1 MKAVNKNTLREVK
14 KTKSKFM
21 SIFTICAIGVG
32 FFSGVRATGNDMIIS
47 ADNYYDS
54 HELFDLRVVSTFGLT
69 DNDAEAVRKEENVD
83 HVYTSKY
90 TDLGMYIDGNE
101 YLTRVYSWN
110 NNEVN
115 IIDLLDGRFPEK
127 DNECIL
133 NINKLRSELNIGE
146 TVKLEDLT
154 GAEEFPLKY
163 KEYTIAGFYETPM
176 YISMTQR
183 GSTTIGDGAI
193 DAFMYVTEDNF
204 TQDVYTELYVK
215 SDQLK
220 EMSSYS
226 GDYEKIRDE
235 ISDKLEELGI
245 KQSEIRYDEVVGSAL
260 REIEDGEE
268 ELAKAKED
276 GRKEL
281 DDARDTLI
289 DAKRQISDGEKELAD
304 AKATIEDGKIQIA
317 DAEKQLADAKKE
329 ISDGRLELIENKQKL
344 DDAEKTLS
352 ESKRQIDEG
361 RQQLSQAKSQLDA
374 SKKQLDDAQKE
385 IDANKEAIEAGKQQ
399 LSEAKNTLAEKKAE
413 YEAGYEQYQYGL
425 EQYNQG
431 YDQLVQGEEQLAAA
445 ELIYGSDAPEI
456 IQQKEQLEQVRAQLE
471 QTKTVLDET
480 AVQLEQAKALL
491 DAGEKEIADNEQILA
506 DGEQQIE
513 AAQQQLDEGL
523 KQYNEGFAE
532 YEKNYVEFT
541 EGQAQYL
548 EGYSEYV
555 SGLEQYNDG
564 LNKIQEAER
573 QYNEGI
579 AELADKKQ
587 ELEDGE
593 REYEEGLADLEQ
605 AKLDYEQGLKDY
617 EDGEKEFEKEIAD
630 AERELE
636 EAREKIADAGNAK
649 WYVFTRDDNVGYS
662 EYESNSHR
670 IDKIA
675 MIFPIFFLLVAAL
688 VCLTTMSRMVEE
700 QRTQIGTL
708 KALGYTNA
716 AVMKHYMLYAIS
728 AAAVGS
734 VLGAIVGMY
743 IFPWV
748 IIFAYSMMYNI
759 RNIYFQLSMG
769 NMLLSA
775 GSMVAAIAVTVFFSC
790 KKVLSENP
798 AELMRPKAPKS
809 GKRVLLERISFI
821 WNKMSFFAKVSARNL
836 FRYKRRMF
844 MTIIGIAGCTALSLT
859 GFGLKDSISDVVNL
873 QYNEI
878 YNYSGYLA
886 YDNEIASGE
895 VQEIINSLMDYNSGT
910 EYTKAVIKQ
919 YSLQNGSDSAQC
931 YVTAV
936 EDSEIFGEMVDLHDR
951 KTKEKV
957 SLNDGAVITEKLAK
971 LLKVKTGD
979 AIQINIS
986 DGVSKTVKIG
996 GITEH
1001 YASHYLYLT
1010 EEQYKEVFNYSP
1022 EYNIIYFT
1030 NGITDNEEQRDEF
1043 SEKMMGTEGVL
1054 SVMLNSGI
1062 AENFKETVKILDLVI
1077 FVLIVSAGALAFVVL
1092 YNLTNVNITERIREI
1107 ATLKVLG
1114 FYDREVSNYVFRENI
1129 LLSVMGAVVGLL
1141 LGTALC
1147 LFVIETAELD
1157 EIMFG
1162 RYIHPL
1168 SYIYS
1173 FIITVIFS
1181 LIVNFIMT
1189 GILKK
1194 ISMVESLKS
1203 IE

>member
-1 MKAVNKNTLREVK
+1 MKAVNKNTFREVK
-14 KTKSKFM
+14 KTKSKFI

-69 DNDAEAVRKEENVD
+69 DNDADAVANEENID
-83 HVYTSKY
+83 RVYTSKY
-90 TDLGMYIDGNE
+90 TDLAMYIDGNE

-110 NNEVN
+110 DNEVN
-115 IIDLLDGRFPEK
+115 KVDILEGRLPEK
-127 DNECIL
+127 EDECIV
-133 NINKLRSELNIGE
+133 NINKLRSEFSIGE
-146 TVKLEDLT
+146 KVRLEDLT
-154 GAEEFPLKY
+154 DAEEFPLKY
-163 KEYTIAGFYETPM
+163 NEYTVVGFYETPM

-193 DAFMYVTEDNF
+193 DAFICVFEENF

-215 SDQLK
+215 SDKLK
-220 EMSSYS
+220 DMSSYS
-226 GDYEKIRDE
+226 EEYENLRDE
-235 ISDKLEELGI
+235 IAGKLEELGI
-245 KQSEIRYDEVVGSAL
+245 QRSDIRYDEVVGSAL
-260 REIEDGEE
+260 REIEDGEKE
-268 ELAKAKED
+268 IAEAKED

-281 DDARDTLI
+281 DEARDKLI

-304 AKATIEDGKIQIA
+304 AKTTIEDGKIQIA
-317 DAEKQLADAKKE
+317 DAEKLLEDAKKE
-329 ISDGRLELIENKQKL
+329 LADGRAELAENKIKIE
-344 DDAEKTLS
+344 DAEKTLS
-352 ESKRQIDEG
+352 DSKRKLDEG
-361 RQQLSQAKSQLDA
+361 QQQLSQAKSQLDA
-374 SKKQLDDAQKE
+374 SKKQLDKAQKE
-385 IDANKEAIEAGKQQ
+385 IDSNKSDVEAGKQQ
-399 LSEAKNTLAEKKAE
+399 LEAAKDMLSEYKAE

-425 EQYNQG
+425 NQYNQG
-431 YDQLVQGEEQLAAA
+431 CEQLKQGEEQLAAA

-456 IQQKEQLEQVRAQLE
+456 IAQKQALEENRVKLE
-471 QTKTVLDET
+471 QTKAVLDET
-480 AVQLEQAKALL
+480 NAKLEQAKAQIE
-491 DAGEKEIADNEQILA
+491 AGEKEISENEQIIA
-506 DGEQQIE
+506 AGEIQIE
-513 AAQQQLDEGL
+513 AAQKQVDDAL
-523 KQYNEGFAE
+523 KQYNEGFSE

-541 EGQAQYL
+541 KGQAQYL
-548 EGYSEYV
+548 EGYREYV
-555 SGLEQYNDG
+555 SGLEQYDEG
-564 LNKIQEAER
+564 LKKFQEAEK
-573 QYNEGI
+573 QYNDGI
-579 AELADKKQ
+579 AELAEKKK

-593 REYEEGLADLEQ
+593 KEYEDGIAELEQ
-605 AKLDYEQGLKDY
+605 AKIDYKQGLKDY

-630 AERELE
+630 AERELQD
-636 EAREKIADAGNAK
+636 ARDKIADVGNAK

-670 IDKIA
+670 IDRIA

-716 AVMKHYMLYAIS
+716 AVMKHYMLYAVT
-728 AAAVGS
+728 AAAAGS
-734 VLGAIVGMY
+734 IIGAVIGMY

-759 RNIYFQLSMG
+759 SDIYFQLSPW

-809 GKRVLLERISFI
+809 GKRVLLEKISFI

-886 YDNEIASGE
+886 YDSEISPSEADN
-895 VQEIINSLMDYNSGT
+895 IIKSLIDYNPET
-910 EYTKAVIKQ
+910 QYTKAVIKQ
-919 YSLQNGSDSAQC
+919 YNLVNGSDSVQC
-931 YVTAV
+931 YVSAV
-936 EDSEIFGEMVDLHDR
+936 EDSGVFENMVDLHDR
-951 KTKEKV
+951 KSGEKIT
-957 SLNDGAVITEKLAK
+957 LGGGAVITEKLAK
-971 LLKVKTGD
+971 LLNAKAGD
-979 AIQINIS
+979 EIKINIS

-1030 NGITDNEEQRDEF
+1030 NGITDNEEQQNEF
-1043 SEKMMGTEGVL
+1043 SEKMMATEGVL

-1062 AENFKETVKILDLVI
+1062 AENFKDTVKILDLVI

-1129 LLSVMGAVVGLL
+1129 LLSVMGALAGLL

-1168 SYIYS
+1168 SYVYS
-1173 FIITVIFS
+1173 FVITVIFS